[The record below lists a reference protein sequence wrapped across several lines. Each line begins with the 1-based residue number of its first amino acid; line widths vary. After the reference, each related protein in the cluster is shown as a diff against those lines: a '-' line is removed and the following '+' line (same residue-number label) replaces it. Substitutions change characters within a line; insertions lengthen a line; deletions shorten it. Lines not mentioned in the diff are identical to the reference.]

1 MDAPT
6 LIEIALSIFGLTLS
20 GAALDD
26 DSDPNRSTKP
36 MG

>member
-6 LIEIALSIFGLTLS
+6 LIEIALSFFGLTL
-20 GAALDD
+20 GGPVLND